1 MGFQVEFP
9 LSLMKTELI
18 LIRHGETEWNSL
30 GRLQGHQDSQLS
42 AKGLRQ
48 ADALAARLA
57 SVSFHALYCSDLG
70 RALETARRIAVR
82 TGHTVVQD
90 TRLRERGLGIL
101 EGLTREEASQRH
113 PEVFAE
119 YAAGGPDFVVP
130 GGESASQRLRHAVEC
145 LRELGARHAGGR
157 IVLVTHGGVLSGLFR
172 HCLGIPP
179 GAPRTFSVLNASL
192 SQFDYHEGAFR
203 LVTWGDVNHLRDAS
217 RDDT

>member
-1 MGFQVEFP
+1 
-9 LSLMKTELI
+9 MKTEFI
-18 LIRHGETEWNSL
+18 LLRHGETEWNTL
-30 GRLQGHQDSQLS
+30 GRLQGHLDSPLS

-48 ADALAARLA
+48 AEALAARLA

-70 RALETARRIAVR
+70 RAQETARRIAAR
-82 TGHTVVQD
+82 TGHSVLED
-90 TRLRERGLGIL
+90 LRLRERGLGIL
-101 EGLTREEASQRH
+101 EGLTRDEASQRH

-130 GGESASQRLRHAVEC
+130 GGESASQRLRHAVGC
-145 LRELGARHAGGR
+145 LEELGARHGGAR
-157 IVLVTHGGVLSGLFR
+157 IVVVTHGGVLSSLFR

-179 GAPRTFSVLNASL
+179 GTPRTFSVLNASW
-192 SQFDYHEGAFR
+192 SQFDYHAGAFR